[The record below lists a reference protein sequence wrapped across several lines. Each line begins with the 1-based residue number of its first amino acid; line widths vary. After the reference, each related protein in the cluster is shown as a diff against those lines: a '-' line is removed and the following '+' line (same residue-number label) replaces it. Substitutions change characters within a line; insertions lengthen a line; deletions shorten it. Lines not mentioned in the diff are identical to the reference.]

1 MGTVEID
8 VTFTK
13 LMTNSAEFI
22 DGRLYGFQLTNKK
35 KTKKH

>member
-22 DGRLYGFQLTNKK
+22 DGRFQLTNKK